1 MNHLGEKEHKVV
13 QEILLKIMVEDSST
27 WETLAFLHRCK
38 DEMPGFD
45 FRIRLN
51 KRNHPCSLVF
61 TTANGRN
68 NAIRYGDVIS
78 LDMQHRQHNKHNWP
92 YFGPIVKTSDMS
104 IGVICEAIVISENID
119 SYA

>member
-1 MNHLGEKEHKVV
+1 
-13 QEILLKIMVEDSST
+13 
-27 WETLAFLHRCK
+27 
-38 DEMPGFD
+38 MPGFD

-51 KRNHPCSLVF
+51 ERNHPCSLVF

-68 NAIRYGDVIS
+68 DDIRYGDVIS

-119 SYA
+119 SYAWVFKKWWKWNLDSN